1 MEQFIGLVA
10 VVFTFVVVLVIIHN
24 IHQLL
29 MKKKGDSTVE
39 NKARAFA
46 DKKKAEKQREAADPK
61 NMSRE
66 DLLREMAKLNERI
79 DNMDIILKERNKN
92 GN

>member
-10 VVFTFVVVLVIIHN
+10 VVLTFVVILVIIHN

-29 MKKKGDSTVE
+29 MKKKGDSTVV
-39 NKARAFA
+39 NKAKAFA
-46 DKKKAEKQREAADPK
+46 EKKKAKKDDPSD
-61 NMSRE
+61 MSRE
-66 DLLREMAKLNERI
+66 DLLREMARLNERI
-79 DNMDIILKERNKN
+79 ENMDIILKERNKN

>member
-10 VVFTFVVVLVIIHN
+10 VVLTFVVILVIIHN

-29 MKKKGDSTVE
+29 MKKKGDSTVV
-39 NKARAFA
+39 NKAKAFA
-46 DKKKAEKQREAADPK
+46 EKKKAKKDDLSD
-61 NMSRE
+61 MSRE
-66 DLLREMAKLNERI
+66 DLLREMARLNERI
-79 DNMDIILKERNKN
+79 ENMDIILKERNKN